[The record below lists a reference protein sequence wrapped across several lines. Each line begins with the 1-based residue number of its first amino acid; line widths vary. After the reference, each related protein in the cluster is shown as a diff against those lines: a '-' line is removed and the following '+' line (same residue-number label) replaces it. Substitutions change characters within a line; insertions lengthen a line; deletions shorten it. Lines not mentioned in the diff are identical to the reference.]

1 MAREPIPVYM
11 ICGFLDA
18 GKTNFIAP
26 MLTGEE
32 FTEDERTLLL
42 VCEEGEEEYDTEA
55 LGKHNVV
62 PIFLEGKEDLTLSRM
77 EALEAEYRPTQIV
90 VEYNGMWQ
98 IAEAVPAFPRHWDL
112 YQIVTIVESPTF
124 NSYAKNMASLMME
137 KLREAD
143 LIVFNRCTDELAEV
157 LRQRNLKML
166 NRRAEMYLEYA
177 GDEDRMENYDN
188 GLCPFDLSVPVLELS
203 DDDYGFWYNDCMD
216 NPERYAGKT
225 VKFRGIVAQSPKFPH
240 GMYAAGRFGMVCC
253 AEDTAFLGMLCSGP
267 EHKQLKTK
275 DWVEITAKVRLKNL
289 KLLGGEG
296 PVLYTTNV
304 TPCAAP
310 ADPLIYF

>member
-42 VCEEGEEEYDTEA
+42 VCEEGEEEYDPEA

-157 LRQRNLKML
+157 LRQRNLKIL

-203 DDDYGFWYNDCMD
+203 DDDYGFWYTDCMD

>member
-90 VEYNGMWQ
+90 VEYTGMWQ
-98 IAEAVPAFPRHWDL
+98 IAEAVPAFAGNCEGGDL
-112 YQIVTIVESPTF
+112 MAGDFDVVVTDGFTGNVCLKTIEGT
-124 NSYAKNMASLMME
+124 AKTLM
-137 KLREAD
+137 
-143 LIVFNRCTDELAEV
+143 
-157 LRQRNLKML
+157 RNLKAALMST
-166 NRRAEMYLEYA
+166 A
-177 GDEDRMENYDN
+177 
-188 GLCPFDLSVPVLELS
+188 LSKVGALLVKGPLGALKEKMS
-203 DDDYGFWYNDCMD
+203 PDTYGGT
-216 NPERYAGKT
+216 P
-225 VKFRGIVAQSPKFPH
+225 
-240 GMYAAGRFGMVCC
+240 
-253 AEDTAFLGMLCSGP
+253 
-267 EHKQLKTK
+267 
-275 DWVEITAKVRLKNL
+275 
-289 KLLGGEG
+289 LLGVKGAVIVGHGSSNETAVKNG
-296 PVLYTTNV
+296 IAVAAATVRAHVPEVIAERV
-304 TPCAAP
+304 AAAP
-310 ADPLIYF
+310 ASASATVGAEEKGEAAVSDAR

>member
-98 IAEAVPAFPRHWDL
+98 IAEAVPAFPGTGTCIRS
-112 YQIVTIVESPTF
+112 SPLWNPPPLT
-124 NSYAKNMASLMME
+124 AMPK
-137 KLREAD
+137 
-143 LIVFNRCTDELAEV
+143 TW
-157 LRQRNLKML
+157 
-166 NRRAEMYLEYA
+166 
-177 GDEDRMENYDN
+177 
-188 GLCPFDLSVPVLELS
+188 PV
-203 DDDYGFWYNDCMD
+203 
-216 NPERYAGKT
+216 
-225 VKFRGIVAQSPKFPH
+225 
-240 GMYAAGRFGMVCC
+240 
-253 AEDTAFLGMLCSGP
+253 
-267 EHKQLKTK
+267 
-275 DWVEITAKVRLKNL
+275 
-289 KLLGGEG
+289 
-296 PVLYTTNV
+296 
-304 TPCAAP
+304 
-310 ADPLIYF
+310 

>member
-90 VEYNGMWQ
+90 
-98 IAEAVPAFPRHWDL
+98 
-112 YQIVTIVESPTF
+112 
-124 NSYAKNMASLMME
+124 
-137 KLREAD
+137 
-143 LIVFNRCTDELAEV
+143 
-157 LRQRNLKML
+157 
-166 NRRAEMYLEYA
+166 
-177 GDEDRMENYDN
+177 
-188 GLCPFDLSVPVLELS
+188 
-203 DDDYGFWYNDCMD
+203 
-216 NPERYAGKT
+216 
-225 VKFRGIVAQSPKFPH
+225 
-240 GMYAAGRFGMVCC
+240 
-253 AEDTAFLGMLCSGP
+253 
-267 EHKQLKTK
+267 
-275 DWVEITAKVRLKNL
+275 
-289 KLLGGEG
+289 GE
-296 PVLYTTNV
+296 
-304 TPCAAP
+304 
-310 ADPLIYF
+310 